1 LQNPPNLLSLVRLF
15 HEDRTQLGQFEPSDA
30 QHIPEPYRGL
40 LAHEHHMT
48 VTVETFHRTAVD
60 VRVLQ
65 KVSRSDDYARE
76 ILLVAHG
83 TDQVVQYGIMRI
95 QWRFLPAQVRAEIE
109 SEKYPLGHVLIRH
122 DVLRRI
128 HLHSLWRVQTGPV
141 LDRCFGL
148 PSSCET
154 YGRVA
159 QIDCNHEP
167 AVELLEIVAPAEGVD
182 WPR

>member
-1 LQNPPNLLSLVRLF
+1 LQTPADLSSLVRLF
-15 HEDRTQLGQFEPSDA
+15 YADRAELGHFEPVDA
-30 QHIPEPYRGL
+30 TTMPQPYRGL

-48 VTVETFHRTAVD
+48 VTVETFHRSAVD

-65 KVSRSDDYARE
+65 KIATADDYARE

-83 TDQVVQYGIMRI
+83 TDRVVQYGIMRI
-95 QWRFLPAQVRAEIE
+95 QWRFLTDEVRAEIE

-128 HLHSLWRVQTGPV
+128 HLNSLWRVTTGPV
-141 LDRCFGL
+141 LNRCFHLDGSL
-148 PSSCET
+148 AT

-159 QIDCNHEP
+159 QIECNHEP
-167 AVELLEIVAPAEGVD
+167 AVELLEIVAPC
-182 WPR
+182 